1 MWLYLC
7 LLLSVS
13 QTLAWMYQYR
23 QLKLKCQVLQYVNRR
38 LEWQQKSTNQAL
50 LKSQKDLA
58 LAQVKAEQF
67 EYLHSLQKETAE
79 AQESERAMAL
89 EWDLQ

>member
-1 MWLYLC
+1 
-7 LLLSVS
+7 
-13 QTLAWMYQYR
+13 
-23 QLKLKCQVLQYVNRR
+23 